1 MKNSNLYRVSDKYAI
16 PFTVN
21 VEILPAV
28 DVVVV
33 MGCVVDG
40 ASVGLAVV
48 NTFGSRSEENFCTA

>member
-1 MKNSNLYRVSDKYAI
+1 MKNSNLYRSDKYAI

-21 VEILPAV
+21 VVILPAV

>member
-1 MKNSNLYRVSDKYAI
+1 MKNSNLYRSDKYAI
-16 PFTVN
+16 PFAVN
-21 VEILPAV
+21 VVILPAV

-48 NTFGSRSEENFCTA
+48 NTFGSRSEENF